1 MPRRSHRRPRITP
14 VRALVAALA
23 LIVGVLFVRSFLFPH
38 APERVAIHPRPSASA
53 AALPTPTPV
62 ASPVPSKAP
71 AAHRSPLPLATSTPT
86 VATGHARLALIVDDC
101 GQWLDIERGYIALP
115 IPLTLA
121 ILPEVRYT
129 TRIAD
134 EAHAAGKGV
143 MLHLPMQPISA
154 LDPGPGKIVVSMND
168 ETIEAQVA
176 RDIDAVPYAEGANNH
191 EGSRATSDPRVMA
204 AVMRV
209 FRRRGL
215 FFIDSRTIATTV
227 AQKTARAY
235 GVPNAARDVFLD
247 DRNTVPAVE
256 AQLRLAAQLALKRG
270 SAIAIGHPRPATLAA
285 VRALYPQLER
295 EGITFVLAR
304 TLVGIDGKAPE
315 STRT

>member
-1 MPRRSHRRPRITP
+1 M
-14 VRALVAALA
+14 
-23 LIVGVLFVRSFLFPH
+23 RSFLVQRR
-38 APERVAIHPRPSASA
+38 PERIAVRPQPTVARTAPPTA
-53 AALPTPTPV
+53 APTATPKPT
-62 ASPVPSKAP
+62 ASP
-71 AAHRSPLPLATSTPT
+71 HRSPAVAPTSSIAPS
-86 VATGHARLALIVDDC
+86 ARARLALIVDDC
-101 GQWLDIERGYIALP
+101 GQWLHIEEGYIALP

-121 ILPEVRYT
+121 ILPQVRYS

-143 MLHLPMQPISA
+143 MLHLPMQPIAA
-154 LDPGPGKIVVSMND
+154 LDPGPGKIMVSMND
-168 ETIEAQVA
+168 ETIEAQTA
-176 RDIDAVPYAEGANNH
+176 RDIDAIPYAEGANNH

-209 FRRRGL
+209 FKRRGL

-227 AQKTARAY
+227 AQRTAQEY

-256 AQLRLAAQLALKRG
+256 AQLRLAAKIALKRG

-285 VRALYPQLER
+285 VRALYPELER

-304 TLVGIDGKAPE
+304 SLVAIDGKAP
-315 STRT
+315 RQ

>member
-38 APERVAIHPRPSASA
+38 PPEHQTPYPRPSATATSS
-53 AALPTPTPV
+53 PTPAVV
-62 ASPVPSKAP
+62 ASPTPSKTP
-71 AAHRSPLPLATSTPT
+71 VPHRSPVAATTSSP
-86 VATGHARLALIVDDC
+86 VPAGRARLALIVDDC
-101 GQWLDIERGYIALP
+101 GQWLHIEEGYISLP

-121 ILPEVRYT
+121 VLPELRYS

-143 MLHLPMQPISA
+143 MLHLPMQPIAA
-154 LDPGPGKIVVSMND
+154 LNPGPGKIMVSMND

-227 AQKTARAY
+227 AQRTARAY

-247 DRNTVPAVE
+247 DRNTLPAVE
-256 AQLRLAAQLALKRG
+256 AQLRLAARIALAHG

-285 VRALYPQLER
+285 VRALYPELQR

-304 TLVGIDGKAPE
+304 TLVSIDGKP
-315 STRT
+315 SRPSRT

>member
-1 MPRRSHRRPRITP
+1 M
-14 VRALVAALA
+14 
-23 LIVGVLFVRSFLFPH
+23 RSFLVQRRPEPIAVRPQPTAART
-38 APERVAIHPRPSASA
+38 APPVVP
-53 AALPTPTPV
+53 PTATPK
-62 ASPVPSKAP
+62 PVPSPSA
-71 AAHRSPLPLATSTPT
+71 TPT
-86 VATGHARLALIVDDC
+86 LVPTGATTPSGRGRLALIVDDC
-101 GQWLDIERGYIALP
+101 GQWLHIEEGYIALP

-121 ILPEVRYT
+121 VLPEVRYS

-154 LDPGPGKIVVSMND
+154 LDPGPGKIMVSMND
-168 ETIEAQVA
+168 ETIEAQTA
-176 RDIDAVPYAEGANNH
+176 RDIDAIPYAEGANNH

-209 FRRRGL
+209 FKRRGL

-227 AQKTARAY
+227 AQRTAQEY
-235 GVPNAARDVFLD
+235 GVPNAARNVFLD

-256 AQLRLAAQLALKRG
+256 AQLRLAARIALKRG

-285 VRALYPQLER
+285 VRALYPELER

-304 TLVGIDGKAPE
+304 SLVAIDGKAP
-315 STRT
+315 RQ

>member
-1 MPRRSHRRPRITP
+1 MTP

-23 LIVGVLFVRSFLFPH
+23 VIIGVFFARSFLFPH
-38 APERVAIHPRPSASA
+38 PPERVAIHPRPSATALPRTTPSAAPSA
-53 AALPTPTPV
+53 AA
-62 ASPVPSKAP
+62 SPAPSKAP
-71 AAHRSPLPLATSTPT
+71 RARRTPLLPPTGSPAP
-86 VATGHARLALIVDDC
+86 VGRARLALIVDDC
-101 GQWLDIERGYIALP
+101 GQWLHIEQGYIALP
-115 IPLTLA
+115 IPLTMA

-143 MLHLPMQPISA
+143 MLHLPMQPIAA

-168 ETIEAQVA
+168 ETIEAQTA

-209 FRRRGL
+209 FKRRGL

-227 AQKTARAY
+227 AQRTAQEY

-256 AQLRLAAQLALKRG
+256 AQLRLAAHIALERG

-285 VRALYPQLER
+285 VRALYPQLQR

-304 TLVGIDGKAPE
+304 SLVSIDGKAP
-315 STRT
+315 RP

>member
-1 MPRRSHRRPRITP
+1 M
-14 VRALVAALA
+14 
-23 LIVGVLFVRSFLFPH
+23 RSFLVQRR
-38 APERVAIHPRPSASA
+38 PERIAVRPQPTVARTAPPTA
-53 AALPTPTPV
+53 APTATPKPTS
-62 ASPVPSKAP
+62 SP
-71 AAHRSPLPLATSTPT
+71 HRSPAVAPTSSIAPS
-86 VATGHARLALIVDDC
+86 GRARLALIVDDC
-101 GQWLDIERGYIALP
+101 GQWLHIEEGYIALP

-121 ILPEVRYT
+121 ILPQVRYS

-143 MLHLPMQPISA
+143 MLHLPMQPIAA
-154 LDPGPGKIVVSMND
+154 LDPGPGKIMVSMND
-168 ETIEAQVA
+168 ETIEAQTA
-176 RDIDAVPYAEGANNH
+176 RDIDAIPYAEGANNH

-209 FRRRGL
+209 FKRRGL

-227 AQKTARAY
+227 AQRTAQEY

-256 AQLRLAAQLALKRG
+256 AQLRLAAQIALKRG

-285 VRALYPQLER
+285 VRALYPELER

-304 TLVGIDGKAPE
+304 SLVAIDGKAP
-315 STRT
+315 RP

>member
-1 MPRRSHRRPRITP
+1 M
-14 VRALVAALA
+14 
-23 LIVGVLFVRSFLFPH
+23 RSFLVQRR
-38 APERVAIHPRPSASA
+38 PERIAVRPQPTVARTAPPTA
-53 AALPTPTPV
+53 APTATPKPT
-62 ASPVPSKAP
+62 ASP
-71 AAHRSPLPLATSTPT
+71 HRSPAVAPTSSIAPS
-86 VATGHARLALIVDDC
+86 GRARLALIVDDC
-101 GQWLDIERGYIALP
+101 GQWLHIEEGYIALP

-121 ILPEVRYT
+121 ILPQVRYS

-143 MLHLPMQPISA
+143 MLHLPMQPIAA
-154 LDPGPGKIVVSMND
+154 LDPGPGKIMVSMND
-168 ETIEAQVA
+168 ETIEAQTA
-176 RDIDAVPYAEGANNH
+176 RDIDAIPYAEGANNH

-209 FRRRGL
+209 FKRRGL

-227 AQKTARAY
+227 AQRTAQEY

-256 AQLRLAAQLALKRG
+256 AQLRLAAKIALKRG

-285 VRALYPQLER
+285 VRALYPELER

-304 TLVGIDGKAPE
+304 SLVAIDGKAP
-315 STRT
+315 RP

>member
-1 MPRRSHRRPRITP
+1 M
-14 VRALVAALA
+14 
-23 LIVGVLFVRSFLFPH
+23 RSFLVQRR
-38 APERVAIHPRPSASA
+38 PERIAVRPQPTVARTAPPTA
-53 AALPTPTPV
+53 APTATPKPT
-62 ASPVPSKAP
+62 ASP
-71 AAHRSPLPLATSTPT
+71 HRSPAVAPTSSIAPS
-86 VATGHARLALIVDDC
+86 GRARLALIVDDC
-101 GQWLDIERGYIALP
+101 GQWLHIEEGYIALP

-121 ILPEVRYT
+121 ILPQVRYS

-143 MLHLPMQPISA
+143 MLHLPMQPIAA
-154 LDPGPGKIVVSMND
+154 LDPGPGKIMVSMND
-168 ETIEAQVA
+168 ETIEAQTA
-176 RDIDAVPYAEGANNH
+176 RDIDAIPYAEGANNH

-209 FRRRGL
+209 FKRRGL

-227 AQKTARAY
+227 AQRTAQEY

-256 AQLRLAAQLALKRG
+256 AQLRLAAKIALKRG

-285 VRALYPQLER
+285 VRALYPELER

-304 TLVGIDGKAPE
+304 SLVAIDGKAP
-315 STRT
+315 RQ

>member
-1 MPRRSHRRPRITP
+1 M
-14 VRALVAALA
+14 
-23 LIVGVLFVRSFLFPH
+23 RSFLVQRR
-38 APERVAIHPRPSASA
+38 PERIAVRPQPTVARTAPPTA
-53 AALPTPTPV
+53 APTATPKPT
-62 ASPVPSKAP
+62 ASP
-71 AAHRSPLPLATSTPT
+71 HRSPAVAPTSSIAPS
-86 VATGHARLALIVDDC
+86 ARARLALIVDDC
-101 GQWLDIERGYIALP
+101 GQWLHIEEGYIALP

-121 ILPEVRYT
+121 ILPQVRYS

-143 MLHLPMQPISA
+143 MLHLPMQPIAA
-154 LDPGPGKIVVSMND
+154 LDPGPGKIMVSMND
-168 ETIEAQVA
+168 ETIEAQTA
-176 RDIDAVPYAEGANNH
+176 RDIDAIPYAEGANNH

-209 FRRRGL
+209 FKRRGL

-227 AQKTARAY
+227 AQRTAQEY

-256 AQLRLAAQLALKRG
+256 AQLRLAAKIALKRG

-285 VRALYPQLER
+285 VRALYPELER

-304 TLVGIDGKAPE
+304 SLVAIDGKAP
-315 STRT
+315 RP

>member
-1 MPRRSHRRPRITP
+1 M
-14 VRALVAALA
+14 
-23 LIVGVLFVRSFLFPH
+23 RSFLFPH
-38 APERVAIHPRPSASA
+38 APERVALHPRPSATATASSM
-53 AALPTPTPV
+53 PTLA

-71 AAHRSPLPLATSTPT
+71 KPRRSPTARPSISPSVPT
-86 VATGHARLALIVDDC
+86 GRARLALIIDDC

-121 ILPEVRYT
+121 VLPEVRYT

-154 LDPGPGKIVVSMND
+154 LDPGPGKILVSMND

-235 GVPNAARDVFLD
+235 GVPNSARDVFLD

-256 AQLRLAAQLALKRG
+256 AQLRLAAQIALKRG

>member
-1 MPRRSHRRPRITP
+1 M
-14 VRALVAALA
+14 
-23 LIVGVLFVRSFLFPH
+23 RSFLVQRR
-38 APERVAIHPRPSASA
+38 PERIAVRPQPTVARTAPPTA
-53 AALPTPTPV
+53 APTATPKPTS
-62 ASPVPSKAP
+62 SP
-71 AAHRSPLPLATSTPT
+71 HRSPAVAPTSSIAPS
-86 VATGHARLALIVDDC
+86 GRARLALIVDDC
-101 GQWLDIERGYIALP
+101 GQWLHIEEGYIALP

-121 ILPEVRYT
+121 ILPQVRYS

-143 MLHLPMQPISA
+143 MLHLPMQPIAA
-154 LDPGPGKIVVSMND
+154 LDPGPGKIMVSMND
-168 ETIEAQVA
+168 ETIEAQTA
-176 RDIDAVPYAEGANNH
+176 RDIDAIPYAEGANNH

-209 FRRRGL
+209 FKRRGL

-227 AQKTARAY
+227 AQRTAQEY

-256 AQLRLAAQLALKRG
+256 AQLRLAAKIALKRG

-285 VRALYPQLER
+285 VRALYPELER

-304 TLVGIDGKAPE
+304 SLVAIDGKAP
-315 STRT
+315 RQ

>member
-1 MPRRSHRRPRITP
+1 LVQHPPGRIA
-14 VRALVAALA
+14 VR
-23 LIVGVLFVRSFLFPH
+23 
-38 APERVAIHPRPSASA
+38 PRPSATQ
-53 AALPTPTPV
+53 TPSPI
-62 ASPVPSKAP
+62 ASPTATPKPTASP
-71 AAHRSPLPLATSTPT
+71 HRSPAVAPT
-86 VATGHARLALIVDDC
+86 RSPAANGRARLALIVDDC
-101 GQWLDIERGYIALP
+101 GQWLHIEQGYIALP

-121 ILPEVRYT
+121 VLPEVRYS

-143 MLHLPMQPISA
+143 MLHLPMQPMAA
-154 LDPGPGKIVVSMND
+154 LDPGPGKIMVSMND
-168 ETIEAQVA
+168 ETIEAQTA
-176 RDIDAVPYAEGANNH
+176 RDIDAIPYAEGANNH

-209 FRRRGL
+209 LKRRGL

-227 AQKTARAY
+227 AQRTAQEY

-256 AQLRLAAQLALKRG
+256 AQLRLAAKIALERG

-285 VRALYPQLER
+285 VRALYPELER

-304 TLVGIDGKAPE
+304 SLVAVDGKAPKP
-315 STRT
+315 

>member
-1 MPRRSHRRPRITP
+1 M
-14 VRALVAALA
+14 
-23 LIVGVLFVRSFLFPH
+23 RSFLVQRR
-38 APERVAIHPRPSASA
+38 PERIAVRPQPTVARTAPPTA
-53 AALPTPTPV
+53 APTATPKPT
-62 ASPVPSKAP
+62 ASP
-71 AAHRSPLPLATSTPT
+71 HRSPAVAPTSSIAPS
-86 VATGHARLALIVDDC
+86 GRARLALIVDDC
-101 GQWLDIERGYIALP
+101 GQWLHIEEGYIALP

-121 ILPEVRYT
+121 ILPQVRYS

-154 LDPGPGKIVVSMND
+154 LDPGPGKIMVSMND
-168 ETIEAQVA
+168 ETIEAQTA
-176 RDIDAVPYAEGANNH
+176 RDIDAIPYAEGANNH

-209 FRRRGL
+209 FKRRGL

-227 AQKTARAY
+227 AQRTAQEY

-256 AQLRLAAQLALKRG
+256 AQLRLAAKIALKRG

-285 VRALYPQLER
+285 VRALYPELER

-304 TLVGIDGKAPE
+304 SLVAIDGKAP
-315 STRT
+315 RP

>member
-1 MPRRSHRRPRITP
+1 M
-14 VRALVAALA
+14 
-23 LIVGVLFVRSFLFPH
+23 RSFLFPH
-38 APERVAIHPRPSASA
+38 PPERVAIHPRPSATAPPAPTLA
-53 AALPTPTPV
+53 ASSIPSTAPTP
-62 ASPVPSKAP
+62 
-71 AAHRSPLPLATSTPT
+71 HRSPAARPTISPALPS
-86 VATGHARLALIVDDC
+86 GHARLALIVDDC

-121 ILPEVRYT
+121 VLPEVRYT

-209 FRRRGL
+209 FRSRGL

-256 AQLRLAAQLALKRG
+256 AQLRLAARIALKRG

-304 TLVGIDGKAPE
+304 TLVGIDGKASQ

>member
-1 MPRRSHRRPRITP
+1 MPRCSHRRPRITL

-23 LIVGVLFVRSFLFPH
+23 LIVGVLFARSFLVPR
-38 APERVAIHPRPSASA
+38 APERLAVRPHPTAAQTAAPVSAPTA
-53 AALPTPTPV
+53 TPTPPP
-62 ASPVPSKAP
+62 SPRP
-71 AAHRSPLPLATSTPT
+71 HRSPAVLATSPPSPS
-86 VATGHARLALIVDDC
+86 GRARLALIVDDC
-101 GQWLDIERGYIALP
+101 GQWLHIEEGYIALP

-143 MLHLPMQPISA
+143 MLHLPMQPIAA
-154 LDPGPGKIVVSMND
+154 LDPGPGKIMVAMND
-168 ETIEAQVA
+168 ETIEAQTA

-209 FRRRGL
+209 FKRRGL

-227 AQKTARAY
+227 AQQTARAY
-235 GVPNAARDVFLD
+235 GVPNAARNVFLD

-256 AQLRLAAQLALKRG
+256 AQLRLAARIALAHG

-285 VRALYPQLER
+285 VRALYPELER

-304 TLVGIDGKAPE
+304 TLVAIDGKAPGPE
-315 STRT
+315 RK